1 MIRRAKESLRECY
14 SASHQRHLFQV
25 QDLLQHLLQE
35 DLQQLQHLTWEE
47 GEDAEK
53 AAGAPEALEAS
64 RSRKRAGEEREH
76 SSMCLCRLG

>member
-35 DLQQLQHLTWEE
+35 GLQQLQHLTWEE

-53 AAGAPEALEAS
+53 AAGAPEAL
-64 RSRKRAGEEREH
+64 RNRKRAGEEREH
-76 SSMCLCRLG
+76 SSMCFCRLG